1 MVERN
6 IIIKPYSSDKKTEWD
21 AFIKKAKNPHFMF
34 FRDFMEY
41 HSDRF
46 KDCSFMIYDG
56 NKLIALLPANIK
68 NDILFS
74 HGGLTF
80 GGFIFDYSMMTAI
93 MLQIFKIF
101 KSHLNEMEIAKLI
114 YKAMPYIFHKYP
126 AEEDRYALFINNA
139 KLTRRDVSSAIML
152 GSKPRYSKGRK
163 WIVNK
168 AKKEG
173 LIVEQ
178 SYDYDNYWELLA
190 GVLEQSHGVK
200 PVHSLEEIKRLADL
214 FKDNIKLFVTKRGD
228 DILAG
233 TVIFENEIIVHT
245 QYLAN
250 SEKGR
255 EIGALDLAVDY
266 LINEVYKD
274 KKYLSFGISTEQ
286 EGRYLNRGL
295 IAQKEGFG
303 AGTVVHD
310 FYELEII

>member
-21 AFIKKAKNPHFMF
+21 AFVKNAKNPHFIF

-46 KDCSFMIYDG
+46 QDCSFMFYDE
-56 NKLIALLPANIK
+56 NKLIALLPATVK

-80 GGFIFDYSMMTAI
+80 GGFIVDHSMRTEM
-93 MLQIFKIF
+93 MLEIFKLLRNF
-101 KSHLNEMEIAKLI
+101 LKNRRVEKLI
-114 YKAMPYIFHKYP
+114 YKTIPYIFNKYP
-126 AEEDRYALFINNA
+126 AEEDRYALFVNNA
-139 KLTRRDVSSAIML
+139 KLIRRDASSAIML
-152 GSKPRYSKGRK
+152 ESKVKYSELRK
-163 WIVNK
+163 RMINK
-168 AKKEG
+168 AKKEN

-178 SYDYDNYWELLA
+178 CHDYDNYWKLLT
-190 GVLEQSHGVK
+190 GVLEKNHGVN
-200 PVHSLEEIKRLADL
+200 PAHSLEEIKRLANL
-214 FKDNIKLFVTKRGD
+214 FQDNIKLFVARKENE
-228 DILAG
+228 ILAG
-233 TVIFENEIIVHT
+233 TVIFENETIVHT

-250 SEKGR
+250 SEKGK
-255 EIGALDLAVDY
+255 EIGSLDLAVDY

-295 IAQKEGFG
+295 IAHKESFG
-303 AGTVVHD
+303 ARAVMHD
-310 FYELEII
+310 FYELEIV